1 MNAVAASTRT
11 TRSIAHTVLLAC
23 AAAAIGSLP
32 QSLLPWPWLAA
43 LLVPACGLGLRSVR
57 GGLDWPRLLLYLP
70 VQAACAWFALVE
82 TGPLDLPA
90 ALTGMLLPPLAFAI
104 GRRAEADALLAT
116 FLGFCLLLVGTIL
129 GGASPALTLLFALG
143 AALQLRCHARLQLLA
158 SVPTATRTT
167 APLRATT
174 WSVAM
179 AGATTVL
186 AMALLQAFDLVPAFA
201 KPLDPTQTQRARERQ
216 VGLNDR
222 FDLEGGGGFGDLRR
236 VELVR
241 VTNADPEALPEDLYL
256 RTTFFD
262 VPGLGS
268 WSTST
273 FEPDTRDTVGRSLS
287 VRPRV
292 AQVPTLRTT
301 IERRDA
307 ARAYVFA
314 PAGTLSI
321 RGLRDLRADLPREW
335 FRQGPD
341 APALVYEVQSQ
352 DLRWVLGELEA
363 DERWAPALTRL
374 PQGLDMDLFGRL
386 LQEWAPRTASAE
398 ETAAAIAAGLRRQCS
413 YSLEEPSGPYRQP
426 LHDFLAG
433 NRRGWCMHFASAAA
447 LMLRMKGIP
456 CRIAV
461 GLYGGDREESRP
473 DVRTYGSQHA
483 HAWVEVPFRGLGW
496 VVFDPTPPDHR
507 GRRGVDQA
515 AETEGADKATP
526 EEPAA
531 ALMRLPDAPWVPLVL
546 AGILLALLV
555 VPGSLQHRA
564 ESATERA
571 MRPVRKELLR
581 LLAELARRGHPRAAR
596 MPLEEYAASL
606 HARGIADPE
615 LHAAFRA
622 YQDVRFGGRALD
634 GTRLA
639 VFARATEAA
648 RRLPVPEPVSGS

>member
-1 MNAVAASTRT
+1 M
-11 TRSIAHTVLLAC
+11 
-23 AAAAIGSLP
+23 
-32 QSLLPWPWLAA
+32 LPWQWLAA
-43 LLVPACGLGLRSVR
+43 LLAPALGLGLRSAD
-57 GGLDWPRLLLYLP
+57 GGLDWPRLLVYLP
-70 VQAACAWFALVE
+70 AQAACAWFALVE
-82 TGPLDLPA
+82 TGPLALPA
-90 ALTGMLLPPLAFAI
+90 ALTAMLLPPLAFTI
-104 GRRAEADALLAT
+104 GRRGEADALLAT

-129 GGASPALTLLFALG
+129 GGASPALTILFALG
-143 AALQLRCHARLQLLA
+143 AALQLRCHARLQLLG
-158 SVPTATRTT
+158 SVPAATNTT
-167 APLRATT
+167 APLRVTLGGL
-174 WSVAM
+174 AM
-179 AGATTVL
+179 AGSSTVL
-186 AMALLQAFDLVPAFA
+186 AMALLQAFDAVPAFA
-201 KPLDPTQTQRARERQ
+201 KPLDPSQAQRARERQ

-241 VTNADPEALPEDLYL
+241 VTNADPEALPEDMYL

-268 WSTST
+268 WSTSA
-273 FEPDTRDTVGRSLS
+273 FEPEVRDTVGRSLS
-287 VRPRV
+287 IRPRV

-314 PAGTLSI
+314 PTGTLSL
-321 RGLRDLRADLPREW
+321 RGLRGLRADLPREW
-335 FRQGPD
+335 FRQQSD

-374 PQGLDMDLFGRL
+374 PDGLDMQMFGRL

-398 ETAAAIAAGLRRQCS
+398 ETAAAIAAGLRRQCA
-413 YSLEEPSGPYRQP
+413 YSLEEPTGPYRQP

-483 HAWVEVPFRGLGW
+483 HAWVEIPFRGLGW

-507 GRRGVDQA
+507 GRRGVDEA
-515 AETEGADKATP
+515 AETAGGDAATP
-526 EEPAA
+526 EQPAA
-531 ALMRLPDAPWVPLVL
+531 SILRLPDAPWLPLVL
-546 AGILLALLV
+546 LAGLLAV
-555 VPGSLQHRA
+555 IFVPGSLHRRR

-571 MRPVRKELLR
+571 MRPVRKELVR
-581 LLAELARRGHPRAAR
+581 LMAELARRGHPRSTRAT
-596 MPLEEYAASL
+596 LEDYAAWL
-606 HARGIADPE
+606 RVRGIADPE
-615 LHAAFRA
+615 LHAAFHA
-622 YQDVRFGGRALD
+622 YQDVRFGGREFD
-634 GTRLA
+634 ETRRS
-639 VFARATEAA
+639 VFVRAREAA
-648 RRLPVPEPVSGS
+648 RRLPAPETVSGS

>member
-1 MNAVAASTRT
+1 MNAVAASART
-11 TRSIAHTVLLAC
+11 TRSLAFVVLLVC
-23 AAAAIGSLP
+23 AAASIGSLP
-32 QSLLPWPWLAA
+32 RSTLPWQWLAA
-43 LLVPACGLGLRSVR
+43 LLLPACALGLRSVR
-57 GGLDWPRLLLYLP
+57 GGLDWPRLLVFLP
-70 VQAACAWFALVE
+70 FQAACAWVALGE
-82 TGPLDLPA
+82 AGPLDLPA
-90 ALTGMLLPPLAFAI
+90 ALTGTLLPPLAFAI
-104 GRRAEADALLAT
+104 ARRAAADALLAT

-143 AALQLRCHARLQLLA
+143 AALQLRCHARLQVLA
-158 SVPTATRTT
+158 SVPAATRAS
-167 APLRATT
+167 APLTATT
-174 WSVAM
+174 WSLAVA
-179 AGATTVL
+179 AATTVL

-201 KPLDPTQTQRARERQ
+201 RPLDPAQSKRARERQ

-241 VTNADPEALPEDLYL
+241 VTNAEQEALPEDLYL

-273 FEPDTRDTVGRSLS
+273 FEPEPRDTVGRSLS

-363 DERWAPALTRL
+363 DERWAPALTQL
-374 PQGLDMDLFGRL
+374 PQGLDLWLFGSL
-386 LQEWAPRTASAE
+386 LQAWAPGSASAE

-413 YSLEEPSGPYRQP
+413 YSLEEPSGPYGQP

-461 GLYGGDREESRP
+461 GLYGGDGEESRP

-483 HAWVEVPFRGLGW
+483 HAWVELPFRGLGW

-507 GRRGVDQA
+507 GRRGLDA
-515 AETEGADKATP
+515 AADAEGTELDP
-526 EEPAA
+526 VEEPAS
-531 ALMRLPDAPWVPLVL
+531 ALLLVPEAPWLPLVL
-546 AGILLALLV
+546 AAVLLALLI
-555 VPGSLQHRA
+555 VPGSMQRHA
-564 ESATERA
+564 PSSTEQV
-571 MRPVRKELLR
+571 MRPVRRELLR
-581 LLAELARRGHPRAAR
+581 LLTELARRGHPRAAR
-596 MPLEEYAASL
+596 TTLEEYAAAL
-606 HARGIADPE
+606 HAQGIADPE

-634 GTRLA
+634 AGRLA
-639 VFARATEAA
+639 VFARAAEAA
-648 RRLPVPEPVSGS
+648 RRLPEPISGS